1 MGVSPASPPL
11 PGVDA
16 AYAFENGYITANES
30 LHNPLFTLLSNS
42 WRIYMYLIEISN
54 YLSLAHT
61 EGTSYLYKN
70 ALHERILPFF
80 AAISSVVF
88 IAIELATV
96 NWRGLHGLT

>member
-1 MGVSPASPPL
+1 MGLSPASPPL

-30 LHNPLFTLLSNS
+30 LHNPLFRLLSNS

-61 EGTSYLYKN
+61 EGTSYLYIVN
-70 ALHERILPFF
+70 STE
-80 AAISSVVF
+80 IS
-88 IAIELATV
+88 T
-96 NWRGLHGLT
+96 GLH